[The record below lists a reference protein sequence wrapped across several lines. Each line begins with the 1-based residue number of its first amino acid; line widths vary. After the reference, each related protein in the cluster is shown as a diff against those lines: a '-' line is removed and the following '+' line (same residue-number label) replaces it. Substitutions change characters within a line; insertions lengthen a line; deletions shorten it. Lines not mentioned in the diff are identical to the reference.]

1 MLFYVEIQYLEG
13 LLSVHLKGDVLIH
26 TVACLFWECMGKIIT
41 RAFDSAT
48 KAANVMLIFPEN
60 ECIRPIDSMLA
71 LKAIP

>member
-48 KAANVMLIFPEN
+48 KAANVMLIF
-60 ECIRPIDSMLA
+60 L
-71 LKAIP
+71 